1 MESSNSLSI
10 RTDHLPRPL
19 NTRFWLKF
27 ASISLIHSYQSFHE
41 KKAQLCIIQSSQIE
55 RSQSKVELIS
65 FWEERGF
72 ATLFCRL
79 FRFRVKLLCYD
90 ALLLYFSEAYSMGWN
105 AKTIEMKCETKNNTS

>member
-19 NTRFWLKF
+19 NTRFWFKF
-27 ASISLIHSYQSFHE
+27 ASISLMHSYQSLHE
-41 KKAQLCIIQSSQIE
+41 KKAQLYIIQSSQIE

-79 FRFRVKLLCYD
+79 FRFRVKLLCCD
-90 ALLLYFSEAYSMGWN
+90 ALVFYISGAYSLGWN
-105 AKTIEMKCETKNNTS
+105 AKTIEMNGKTKNNAS